1 MRRLE
6 VVVAHMMARAHY
18 QFYINII
25 ILKTKR
31 IRIICTIFPYEKSTP
46 ASAENRVEKTKLTV
60 VDAYVNFDKCIGGHL
75 RTQAGLGA
83 SIVTGK
89 HSMT

>member
-6 VVVAHMMARAHY
+6 VVVAHMMTRTHY

-31 IRIICTIFPYEKSTP
+31 IRIARFFHTKNLHLLQPKIELKRP
-46 ASAENRVEKTKLTV
+46 NR
-60 VDAYVNFDKCIGGHL
+60 
-75 RTQAGLGA
+75 R
-83 SIVTGK
+83 
-89 HSMT
+89 

>member
-31 IRIICTIFPYEKSTP
+31 IRIAPFFHTKNLHLLQPKIELKIL
-46 ASAENRVEKTKLTV
+46 NR
-60 VDAYVNFDKCIGGHL
+60 
-75 RTQAGLGA
+75 R
-83 SIVTGK
+83 
-89 HSMT
+89 